1 MFGSGD
7 GGGSERKTSVE
18 NKKKANSEAAK
29 KFLEK
34 EKSENE
40 GTTRKKK
47 IREGEVKFNL
57 SANLSLRGCANHAS
71 FTQPLRDKYAHH
83 Y

>member
-7 GGGSERKTSVE
+7 GGGPERKTSVE
-18 NKKKANSEAAK
+18 NKKKANSEAAL

-34 EKSENE
+34 EKSEND

-47 IREGEVKFNL
+47 VRERDQSYQFVANSFSWDRCDIY
-57 SANLSLRGCANHAS
+57 SAVQISL
-71 FTQPLRDKYAHH
+71 
-83 Y
+83 